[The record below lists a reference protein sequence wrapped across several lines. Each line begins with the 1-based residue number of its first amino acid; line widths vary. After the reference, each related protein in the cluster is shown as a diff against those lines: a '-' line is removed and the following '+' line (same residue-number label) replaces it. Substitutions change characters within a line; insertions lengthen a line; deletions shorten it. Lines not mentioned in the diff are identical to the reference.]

1 MLVVCSTHTKVQFN
15 TVRVYEESM
24 RDDWCTFLV
33 LRLLF
38 CMVVFLV
45 TTSIIVSAFK
55 ATSHAFIQ

>member
-1 MLVVCSTHTKVQFN
+1 
-15 TVRVYEESM
+15 M

-33 LRLLF
+33 LRLSF

>member
-1 MLVVCSTHTKVQFN
+1 
-15 TVRVYEESM
+15 M

-45 TTSIIVSAFK
+45 TTLSLFQHLKPPLMYLSNEIDSPGRR
-55 ATSHAFIQ
+55 HFILE